1 MNFDEGK
8 TYEFTLPGGAPVTL
22 RYDGLGKNMQ
32 QVWIEPSTGA
42 TTHLVPPFTSYR
54 EV

>member
-1 MNFDEGK
+1 MKFDQGK
-8 TYEFTLPGGAPVTL
+8 TYEFTLSGGVTLTL

-32 QVWIEPSTGA
+32 QVWYEPSTGA
-42 TTHLVPPFTSYR
+42 TTHLLPPFTSYR